1 MSGLLNPDFHDILS
15 IFNDRG
21 VDYLLVGAYAL
32 AVHGFPRATGDI
44 DLWILT
50 TRDNASRVYAS
61 LAEFGAPM
69 EQLSEQDFV
78 AKGIVFQIGVAPR
91 RVDVLTSI
99 DGVEFE
105 DAWARRLE
113 IDIEGLRVPV
123 LSREDLI
130 KNKRASGR
138 PKDLADLAWL
148 ETSSS

>member
-1 MSGLLNPDFHDILS
+1 MLNPDFHDILS
-15 IFNDRG
+15 IFNDQG

-50 TRDNASRVYAS
+50 TPDNARRVYAAI
-61 LAEFGAPM
+61 AEFGAPM
-69 EQLSEQDFV
+69 EQLSEKDFA

-105 DAWARRLE
+105 DAWSRRLE
-113 IDIEGLRVPV
+113 IDIEDLKVSV

-138 PKDLADLAWL
+138 PKDLVDLAWL
-148 ETSSS
+148 ENGSG

>member
-1 MSGLLNPDFHDILS
+1 MLNPDFHDILS
-15 IFNDRG
+15 IFNDQS

-50 TRDNASRVYAS
+50 TPDNARRVYAAI
-61 LAEFGAPM
+61 AEFGAPM

-78 AKGIVFQIGVAPR
+78 TKGIVFQIGVAPC

-105 DAWARRLE
+105 DAWSRRLE
-113 IDIEGLRVPV
+113 IDIEGLKVSV

-138 PKDLADLAWL
+138 PKDIADLAWL
-148 ETSSS
+148 ENSSG